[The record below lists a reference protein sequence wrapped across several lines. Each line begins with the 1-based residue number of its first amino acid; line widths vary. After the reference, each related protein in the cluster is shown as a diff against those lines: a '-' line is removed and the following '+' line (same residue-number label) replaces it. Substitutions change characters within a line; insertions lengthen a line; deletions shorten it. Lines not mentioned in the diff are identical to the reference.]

1 MTHHRLKILSD
12 VNFLQILEL
21 ESLSVLLSDIV
32 ALSET
37 VKVEDQMHQLF
48 IALIIVEGDDWNAV
62 VKLIPERVDSIVN
75 DDNILQIAVGND
87 PQVLYVNSF
96 LRSYAMLS
104 IESVLN

>member
-37 VKVEDQMHQLF
+37 VKVKDQMHQLF

-96 LRSYAMLS
+96 LRSYAVLS